1 MKKPVFYLLW
11 FLTGTALWGCQ
22 SQSSF
27 SEHQFTFYIGTYT
40 TGASQGIYQSAL
52 HHNGLL
58 DSARLVA
65 ETPSPSFLQVSPDNR
80 FLVVVN
86 ETATAEGQGT
96 VSSFR
101 ITDDSLKWLSQQP
114 SGGAHPCHVDIHQN
128 GFVLVSNYTGGNIS
142 LLHLNSEGMLSEP
155 DDISQHKGRGT
166 TPRQEGPHA
175 HSAKFVQGSN
185 EIISADLGTNEL
197 WFYLLDSN
205 RHKLKLQQSPTL
217 AMKPGAGPRHFIFH
231 PSGKWIYVLNELNAT
246 ITQIEK
252 QKDGTY
258 KPIGSVSTLPQ
269 NYSAPNKSADIHIT
283 KDGKYLYASNRGHN
297 SIAIFRVAKETGK
310 LTRKGFQQTQIN
322 WPRNFSLSP
331 DSHYVVVTNKNSHEI
346 VSFRRNQ
353 KTGMLHF
360 RSKIMVPDPVCIG
373 FMN

>member
-1 MKKPVFYLLW
+1 M
-11 FLTGTALWGCQ
+11 
-22 SQSSF
+22 
-27 SEHQFTFYIGTYT
+27 
-40 TGASQGIYQSAL
+40 
-52 HHNGLL
+52 
-58 DSARLVA
+58 
-65 ETPSPSFLQVSPDNR
+65 
-80 FLVVVN
+80 VVVN

-258 KPIGSVSTLPQ
+258 KPIARFQHYPKIIQRPTKVLTSTL
-269 NYSAPNKSADIHIT
+269 
-283 KDGKYLYASNRGHN
+283 
-297 SIAIFRVAKETGK
+297 
-310 LTRKGFQQTQIN
+310 
-322 WPRNFSLSP
+322 
-331 DSHYVVVTNKNSHEI
+331 
-346 VSFRRNQ
+346 Q
-353 KTGMLHF
+353 KTGNTSMPPTAAITVLLF
-360 RSKIMVPDPVCIG
+360 FGWPKKPE
-373 FMN
+373 N